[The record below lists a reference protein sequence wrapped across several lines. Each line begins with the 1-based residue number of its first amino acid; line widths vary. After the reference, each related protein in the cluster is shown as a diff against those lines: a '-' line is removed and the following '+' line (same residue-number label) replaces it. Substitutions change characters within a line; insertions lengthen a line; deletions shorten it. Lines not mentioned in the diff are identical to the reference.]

1 MKHLVP
7 EQLARLDAYWQDWA
21 YQPSQEKQLRVRLRL
36 YFIYLLIR
44 YGGLRLGEALALDDN
59 RDLVFSTATVLIRGS
74 RDIQIQ
80 EQAMTALLKIVEHP
94 ALAELHGHLAGI
106 DPGYVRKSF
115 YQAACACGL
124 PDKTLGGPRVLRH
137 ARGAELM
144 ESGVPAAIVQKFL
157 GLQSPVQAIRLRE
170 FQDGEAK
177 QIIHAHLRR
186 ETLRRSSARNA
197 FAGAITRIQESR
209 NMAQVTLTALSG
221 LEVTAIISMESM
233 RSLDL
238 RKGQT
243 VTAQVKAPWVV
254 LAPAGAATS
263 CANNFQG
270 TVLFIRKGSLEASVR
285 LRLAD
290 GTGMAAML
298 SLDAVE
304 RLGLAEGAVCTVS
317 FSAMSVVL
325 APG

>member
-1 MKHLVP
+1 MKHLDP
-7 EQLARLDAYWQDWA
+7 EQLARLDAWWKDWA
-21 YQPSQEKQLRVRLRL
+21 GKPAQEKQLRVRLRL

-44 YGGLRLGEALALDDN
+44 HGGLRLGEALSLNDG
-59 RDLVFSTATVLIRGS
+59 RDLVFSTATIRVAGS

-80 EQAMTALLKIVEHP
+80 EQAMATLLRIVEHP
-94 ALAELHGHLAGI
+94 ALAGHHGTLSRM

-115 YQAACACGL
+115 YHAAGACGL
-124 PDKTLGGPRVLRH
+124 ERTMGGPRMLRH

-144 ESGVPAAIVQKFL
+144 ENGVPATIVQKLL
-157 GLQSPVQAIRLRE
+157 GLQSPVQAIRLKE
-170 FQDGEAK
+170 FQDGEAR

-197 FAGAITRIQESR
+197 FAGCISRIQESR
-209 NMAQVTLTALSG
+209 NMAQITLTALSG

-233 RSLDL
+233 RGLDL
-238 RKGQT
+238 RRGQT
-243 VTAQVKAPWVV
+243 ATAQVKAPWVV
-254 LAPAGAATS
+254 LSPPDSGTS

-270 TVLFIRKGSLEASVR
+270 TVLFVREGSLEASVR
-285 LRLAD
+285 LRLSD

-298 SLDAVE
+298 SLEALH
-304 RLGLAEGAVCTVS
+304 RLGLKEGSPCTVS
-317 FSAMSVVL
+317 FSAMAVVL

>member
-1 MKHLVP
+1 MKHLEP
-7 EQLARLDAYWQDWA
+7 EQLARLDAYWKDWA
-21 YQPSQEKQLRVRLRL
+21 SQPTQEKQLRVRLRL

-44 YGGLRLGEALALDDN
+44 HGGLRLGEALALDDN
-59 RDLVFSTATVLIRGS
+59 RDLVFSTATVRIRGS

-80 EQAMTALLKIVEHP
+80 EQAMAALLKIVEHP
-94 ALAELHGHLAGI
+94 ALAELHGSLAGI

-115 YQAACACGL
+115 YQAASDCGL

-144 ESGVPAAIVQKFL
+144 ESGVPAPIVQKFL
-157 GLQSPVQAIRLRE
+157 GLQSPVQAIRLKE
-170 FQDGEAK
+170 FQDGEAR